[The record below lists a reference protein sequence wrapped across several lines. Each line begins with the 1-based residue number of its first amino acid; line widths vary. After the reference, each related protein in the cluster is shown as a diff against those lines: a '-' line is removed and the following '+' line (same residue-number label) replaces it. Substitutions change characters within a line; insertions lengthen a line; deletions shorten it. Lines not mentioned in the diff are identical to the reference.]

1 MSVAISLKS
10 SQLHGGF
17 AEQLSRNNNVLA
29 LFLDKYAERFG
40 KGAGN
45 VCQNACSQRSYL
57 DLYIFYD
64 GMLFSAVSKTGKVSC
79 ISRASEIIL
88 KLNTGSP

>member
-57 DLYIFYD
+57 YIFYD
-64 GMLFSAVSKTGKVSC
+64 GMLFSAVRKTGKVSC